1 MEKEKRFF
9 RMVLPYLPRY
19 WKVGVL
25 AVFCMALAAATNGG
39 MISLIKPVLTQLF
52 PGENALL
59 VLKDNPSL
67 IDRWHHWI
75 GQTLIAPFQDRP
87 MDILLALAGII
98 ILATFLKGFFDFS
111 GDYFSNYLTQAFL
124 RDFRNDLFGRLSRLS
139 LDFYSETGT
148 GSIMSRIVNDVEVL
162 GRSLLI
168 WGKLIAEPFNIL
180 GLLIIAFGIDAKL
193 TLFAAV
199 AFPLS
204 GLLMTWIGRRIRR
217 SRKRAQE
224 KLGIL
229 SQGLSESF
237 SSIRVVQSF
246 GAEDFEQARFNHR
259 TQRLFKIA
267 MKITGLKAM
276 TSPLMEFLGALG
288 VAGALLVGGYSVIRS
303 QALDGADFINL
314 IVAIFFMYQ
323 PFKSLSKVYNDF
335 QQGVAAADRV
345 MEVYEIQP
353 RIADRP
359 GARDLKSFE
368 RDIVFDRVS
377 FSYSGGDDRA
387 LRDVDFTAP
396 KGSKIALVG
405 PTGAGKST
413 LVDLLA
419 RFYDVTAGAIRVDGR
434 DIRDITVKS
443 LRNLIAFVPQ
453 EQILFNDTV
462 AANIAYSR
470 PEATREEI
478 EQAARQAFAH
488 DFITQLSRGYETIIG
503 ERGTALSGGQ
513 CQRVAIARALL
524 KRAPILIL
532 DEATSALDAESEK
545 IVQKALE
552 ALIENH
558 TTFIIAHRLST
569 VRHADMI
576 LVLDQGRIAGRGAH
590 EELLAGNPL
599 YQKLYQLQFFGEQQE
614 GSQSPGKP
622 HTS

>member
-1 MEKEKRFF
+1 MMEKEKRFF

-19 WKVGVL
+19 WKVGGL
-25 AVFCMALAAATNGG
+25 AVLCMALAAATNGG

-52 PGENALL
+52 PGDNALL
-59 VLKDNPSL
+59 VLKDDPSL

-87 MDILLALAGII
+87 MDVLLMLAGVI

-111 GDYFSNYLTQAFL
+111 GDYLSNYLTQAFL
-124 RDFRNDLFGRLSRLS
+124 RDFRNDLFGRLNRLS

-180 GLLIIAFGIDAKL
+180 GLLLIAFGIDAKL

-217 SRKRAQE
+217 ARKRAQE

-345 MEVYEIQP
+345 MEVYEIRP

-359 GARDLKSFE
+359 GAKELKSFE

-377 FSYSGGDDRA
+377 FSYSGGDDLA
-387 LRDVDFTAP
+387 LRDLEFTAP

-419 RFYDVTAGAIRVDGR
+419 RFYDATSGAIRVDGHDVR
-434 DIRDITVKS
+434 DVTVRS

-488 DFITQLSRGYETIIG
+488 DFIIELPQGYETTIG

-552 ALIENH
+552 TLIENH

-569 VRHADMI
+569 VRHADTI
-576 LVLDQGRIAGRGAH
+576 LVLDHGRIVGRGTH
-590 EELLAGNPL
+590 EELLASNPL
-599 YQKLYQLQFFGEQQE
+599 YQKLYRLQFFGEQQE
-614 GSQSPGKP
+614 GSQEIMKP
-622 HTS
+622 PR